1 MKLKTICWHLQ
12 VSRGFTFSL
21 LFFLISYLYFSFLF
35 SVNYSV
41 FHFISECGLKGD
53 LVKVTLD
60 TATGR
65 IVRDESDLPVVQVLY
80 DYKPNEVA
88 VDPIL
93 LYYKWYFCTINDLLK
108 TVCSNLFLYYSLEYL
123 DYDFSFVY
131 FVFTFAEKFRNP
143 LSWWLR
149 QHAYLFSVHITKKI
163 CC

>member
-1 MKLKTICWHLQ
+1 MKLKTICWHSQ

-21 LFFLISYLYFSFLF
+21 LFFLISYLYFPFLF

-65 IVRDESDLPVVQVLY
+65 IVRDDSDLPVVQVLY

-93 LYYKWYFCTINDLLK
+93 LYYKWPLKDCVFKFLSLLFTRIPRLWFFFCILCFYFCWKIPKSSLMMNTAACILIF
-108 TVCSNLFLYYSLEYL
+108 CSYN
-123 DYDFSFVY
+123 
-131 FVFTFAEKFRNP
+131 
-143 LSWWLR
+143 
-149 QHAYLFSVHITKKI
+149 
-163 CC
+163 